1 MSFFGG
7 LYELSDFLLSG
18 RPLCAILVLIGA
30 ILIVSAL
37 IPPIGNAIV
46 RVIPKLG
53 DIDFS
58 GLNKNQKILLL
69 GIGVV
74 FALGGIIGILTAPVP
89 PEVVSFSPDKDPPQ
103 EIRTK
108 INWTV
113 DAYDKNGDP
122 LNYKFYRMNNKSTNG
137 KYISDM
143 KCSGNTCIWNVNCAD
158 ILENF
163 FRVNVTDGKFE
174 RIEEGTF
181 YIREPNSPPNIDR
194 IIPSVLSP
202 QPAGKNITFD
212 VNARDPENNRMLY
225 KFWLLGP
232 RTDGDWVNVTN
243 WIETNHWTWKTT
255 LSDVGDNSIKVWVI
269 DDFHQNKNA
278 SDDNL
283 VDDWIN
289 VSYRIEKLDTSSV
302 QKGNDS
308 KNISIIAS
316 GEAFNHSNESNTTL

>member
-1 MSFFGG
+1 
-7 LYELSDFLLSG
+7 
-18 RPLCAILVLIGA
+18 
-30 ILIVSAL
+30 
-37 IPPIGNAIV
+37 
-46 RVIPKLG
+46 
-53 DIDFS
+53 
-58 GLNKNQKILLL
+58 
-69 GIGVV
+69 
-74 FALGGIIGILTAPVP
+74 
-89 PEVVSFSPDKDPPQ
+89 
-103 EIRTK
+103 
-108 INWTV
+108 
-113 DAYDKNGDP
+113 
-122 LNYKFYRMNNKSTNG
+122 MNNKSTNG

-174 RIEEGTF
+174 RSEEGTF
-181 YIREPNSPPNIDR
+181 YIREPNSPPNING
-194 IIPSVLSP
+194 IIPRIPSP
-202 QPAGKNITFD
+202 QLAGKNITFD
-212 VNARDPENNRMLY
+212 VNACDPEKNRMLY
-225 KFWLLGP
+225 KFWLIGP

-283 VDDWIN
+283 VDDCIN

-302 QKGNDS
+302 LIGNDS

-316 GEAFNHSNESNTTL
+316 GEAFNQSNESNTAL